1 MLNHWR
7 LTDERFL
14 LLIRLSTEVMGS
26 GDADAVPVP
35 VETTVR
41 SHANDQAVVNSDDM
55 HFLEQDSAASKSD
68 SRAEQRHYAI
78 EQDFEKTQEHVGCI
92 RHAINEYRSG
102 EHCISQ
108 PVFTQRK
115 TKRSLLRVFAGV
127 IDLYV
132 LRARDLALGTFA
144 TAPLTLDWIYVR
156 FPAGYSTAHRPFPQW
171 AAPNLPY
178 LYEIALALQIVSSP
192 LLVSTYIAEIFHLAL
207 SAASSCAQFSCVS
220 V

>member
-1 MLNHWR
+1 M
-7 LTDERFL
+7 
-14 LLIRLSTEVMGS
+14 I
-26 GDADAVPVP
+26 
-35 VETTVR
+35 
-41 SHANDQAVVNSDDM
+41 
-55 HFLEQDSAASKSD
+55 
-68 SRAEQRHYAI
+68 
-78 EQDFEKTQEHVGCI
+78 
-92 RHAINEYRSG
+92 
-102 EHCISQ
+102 CISLSRIQ
-108 PVFTQRK
+108 PRASQTPEQNSATTLSSR
-115 TKRSLLRVFAGV
+115 TLRRRRSTLAAFGMRSMSTAQVSTAFPNRCSHSEKLNVRCFAFFAGV